1 MPKKYIIEVAECQPI
16 AWLENDVAILNIT
29 EIPKQVEGDC
39 MAEKLKELRKLNN
52 ALYEALPSG
61 NIEAFELI
69 KLIGS
74 HYEKVE
80 KVLDDK

>member
-1 MPKKYIIEVAECQPI
+1 MPKKYLIEVADCQSI
-16 AWLENDVAILNIT
+16 AWLENDVAVLNIT
-29 EIPKQVEGDC
+29 EIPNQAEGGL
-39 MAEKLKELRKLNN
+39 MEEKLKEIRKLNN

-61 NIEAFELI
+61 NIDAFELI

-80 KVLDDK
+80 KVLGDK